1 LRGDGLSTTGRE
13 SNPDSFFFWFVGFGH
28 GHVNGWKS
36 KSVRN
41 LGICHRQLTLEPEKA
56 NPLRVIVGS
65 SAAGDSGSYTIVYAA
80 LSQQIV
86 ASTAANPAVGEL
98 ADWRRFGKQNARVNI
113 RRVGFCSG
121 DEGLI
126 D

>member
-1 LRGDGLSTTGRE
+1 MVTLTG
-13 SNPDSFFFWFVGFGH
+13 G
-28 GHVNGWKS
+28 KS
-36 KSVRN
+36 KSLRN